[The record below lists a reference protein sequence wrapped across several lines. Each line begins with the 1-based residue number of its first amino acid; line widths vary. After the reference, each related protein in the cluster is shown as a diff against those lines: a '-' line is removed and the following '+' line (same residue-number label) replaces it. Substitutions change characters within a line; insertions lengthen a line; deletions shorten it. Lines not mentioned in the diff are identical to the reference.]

1 MGAGNQTQVFW
12 KSMQCSELLSH
23 LSSPSAFKHL
33 LNYNH
38 NYGYV
43 RFFIPIYL
51 FIYLLIIFQFT
62 LHLKSLPSSGPLLT
76 QSLLSHPLFSSLR
89 GWCFPGYS
97 PIMVLQVSAR
107 LVHPLPL
114 KPDNAVRLGN
124 GFHSQA
130 TTLGSTSSPVVR
142 EPTWGLSCTSAMYVP
157 GVPYSSLCVFFVGS
171 VSESSQRFRLVDSV
185 GPSVGSHPPQGLQSF
200 P

>member
-1 MGAGNQTQVFW
+1 MPFLPCETWQGSKGGKRIQVQMASW
-12 KSMQCSELLSH
+12 RWQSC
-23 LSSPSAFKHL
+23 AR
-33 LNYNH
+33 
-38 NYGYV
+38 V
-43 RFFIPIYL
+43 RMCVCFSFNLYL
-51 FIYLLIIFQFT
+51 FIYIPISSCPHSQT
-62 LHLKSLPSSGPLLT
+62 PSL
-76 QSLLSHPLFSSLR
+76 HPLFSSLR

-171 VSESSQRFRLVDSV
+171 VSESSQRFMLVDSV
-185 GPSVGSHPPQGLQSF
+185 GPSMGSHPPQRLQSF